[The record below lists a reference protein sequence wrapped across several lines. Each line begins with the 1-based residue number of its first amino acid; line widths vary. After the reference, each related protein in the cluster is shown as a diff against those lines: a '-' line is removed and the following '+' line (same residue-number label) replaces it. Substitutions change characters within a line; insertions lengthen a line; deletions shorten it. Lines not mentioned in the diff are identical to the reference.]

1 MIRSLPDFPAVN
13 QRWNRPADGRVSPP
27 VVVVLGEVIEELAQ
41 VIQPSDV
48 GRRAEL
54 THIWAKSAS
63 ALDPPTAMAEGL

>member
-1 MIRSLPDFPAVN
+1 MARQYSAKSFLRQAPN
-13 QRWNRPADGRVSPP
+13 CLLQRYLMR
-27 VVVVLGEVIEELAQ
+27 
-41 VIQPSDV
+41 V